1 MPNQLTIGFND
12 LQWPDKSDFPLNL
25 SYPYFRTVESIVMN
39 DILLS
44 KESLIITGFTSLS
57 YLIDVYE
64 KHPELSEKKIR
75 VVLGFDP
82 IPRMRKKWPIKDFDT
97 TIKDYWIEK
106 GISPM
111 QSGGVINLIE
121 SIKKGRIEFRYSD
134 KIHAKIYVT
143 ETHATIGS
151 SNFSINGLIKQTEAN
166 VRFSCNNENSK
177 SKYEETRVVAEN
189 FYKMSSDYN
198 KEIIDLLQQLLKL
211 VTWPE
216 ALARAMVELLEGSWF
231 SEEYPE
237 TFKKIVHSKLWPSQE
252 VAISQ
257 ALSIIDTQGSVL
269 IADPTG
275 SGKTKLVS
283 TLQLA
288 LINRR
293 WKKGQGDKANSMV
306 ICPPII
312 RENWTDEYRRMSFFQ
327 LDPLSTGILS
337 YGDTKKHRNAIQTI
351 KDSNILII
359 DEAHNFLNRKS
370 ARSLSIRSTLADCI
384 MLVTAT
390 PINKSAEDLLRLIE
404 LLDVDNLND
413 KELDEYIKL
422 RASRKPKSTIQYQQ
436 LGDYIKKFTVR
447 RTKKQLNDL
456 INKEPEK
463 YINNLGK
470 QCRFPKHN
478 GKVYDTGE
486 TKNDIELAKKIND
499 LTLKLKGL
507 VYLRTIMLPFDSRND
522 LESQA
527 KYMANRLVTAKA
539 LARYHIQAKLRSS
552 KVALVE
558 HIEGTD
564 ASRLHF
570 EFKSD
575 KNITGNILEKIRNFR
590 QELPKNEYPAEV
602 TPSFL
607 KDLQLYSSECEKELD
622 IYKEISSLAK
632 AISDERELTKLRTI
646 ANLFSQHELVLAFD
660 STVLTLD
667 YFNHLIKK
675 NFDTAFSSIVV
686 TGENPS
692 AKERAKEIFGLTS
705 TAKKHLGL
713 CSDSMSEGVNLQ
725 RASAIVLLDMPSVL
739 RVAEQRIGR
748 LERMD
753 SPHEAIDAYWPRDTD
768 EFALRT
774 DKKLIRVSYLASH
787 LIGSNLELP
796 EDFIGM
802 HLDEKVSA
810 EEMIKEFDKET
821 ETTQNWDGIYDAFQP
836 VRDLLTGDPPLIEGD
851 TYEYYKNVKA
861 GIKCQI
867 SIVKGQQGFCFFG
880 MKGSENSAP
889 RWYLIDSLEQSHND
903 LSIICNKL
911 KLYLK
916 DVKDEPWS
924 TVSSDLMKEYLIR
937 LRKDEVKLLPNKKRR
952 ALKLLIDLMTHY
964 SNDRTDNERSNLAI
978 NLLGL
983 LKDQNSGDESIDYY
997 EFMDYW
1003 LTIIQPPLMDLRK
1016 KSKAASPKT
1025 IADLLKVFK
1034 KKPLSN
1040 EVLKFLIDSIPF
1052 TDRIE
1057 SKVIS
1062 CILGISNT
1070 SRAQ

>member
-1 MPNQLTIGFND
+1 MANQLPIGFNE
-12 LQWPDKSDFPLNL
+12 LQWPDKSEFPLNL
-25 SYPYFRTVESIVMN
+25 SPPYFRTVESVVMN
-39 DILLS
+39 DILS
-44 KESLIITGFTSLS
+44 SNESLIITGFTSLS
-57 YLIDVYE
+57 YLIDIYE
-64 KHPELSEKKIR
+64 KYPELLEKRIR

-82 IPRMRKKWPIKDFDT
+82 IPRMRKKWPRKDFEA

-121 SIKKGRIEFRYSD
+121 SIGKGKIEFRYSE

-143 ETHATIGS
+143 ETYATIGS

-166 VRFSCNNENSK
+166 VRFGIHEELDK
-177 SKYEETRVVAEN
+177 SKYSKTKTTAEN
-189 FYKMSSDYN
+189 FYRMSSDYN
-198 KEIIDLLQQLLKL
+198 RDIIELLHQLLKL

-216 ALARAMVELLEGSWF
+216 ALARAMVELLESTWF
-231 SEEYPE
+231 SDEYPE
-237 TFKKIVHSKLWPSQE
+237 TFKKIIHSKLWPSQE
-252 VAISQ
+252 VAIGQ
-257 ALSIIDTQGSVL
+257 ALNIIDTQGSVL

-293 WKKGQGDKANSMV
+293 WKQGQGDKANSMV
-306 ICPPII
+306 VCPPII
-312 RENWTDEYRRMSFFQ
+312 RENWIDEYRRMSFFQ

-404 LLDVDNLND
+404 LLDIDNLND
-413 KELDEYIKL
+413 KELEEYIKL

-436 LGDYIKKFTVR
+436 LGDYIRKFTVR
-447 RTKKQLNDL
+447 RTKKQLNEL
-456 INKEPEK
+456 IDKEPEK
-463 YINNLGK
+463 YKNNLGK

-486 TKNDIELAKKIND
+486 TKNDISLAKQINA
-499 LTLKLKGL
+499 LTLKLNGL
-507 VYLRTIMLPFDSRND
+507 VYLRTIMLPFDFRND
-522 LESQA
+522 LESQS
-527 KYMANRLVTAKA
+527 KYMINRLVTAKA
-539 LARYHIQAKLRSS
+539 LARYHIQSKLRSS

-558 HIEGTD
+558 HIEGTE
-564 ASRLHF
+564 ASRLYF

-575 KNITGNILEKIRNFR
+575 KNLTGNILQKIDNF
-590 QELPKNEYPAEV
+590 QNELPKNEYPQEI
-602 TPSFL
+602 TPDFL
-607 KDLQLYSSECEKELD
+607 KDLSLYSAECR
-622 IYKEISSLAK
+622 KEIKIYEEISELAK
-632 AISDERELTKLRTI
+632 SISDQRELTKVNTI
-646 ANLFSQHELVLAFD
+646 NKLFSQHELVLAFD

-667 YFNHLIKK
+667 YLNHLISKHFEN
-675 NFDTAFSSIVV
+675 NFKSIVV

-692 AKERAKEIFGLTS
+692 AKEKAKELFGLTS
-705 TAKKHLGL
+705 KEKNYLGL

-753 SPHEAIDAYWPRDTD
+753 SPHDEIDAYWPRDTD

-796 EDFIGM
+796 EDFLGM
-802 HLDEKVSA
+802 HLDEKISA

-821 ETTQNWDGIYDAFQP
+821 ESQQNWDGIYDAFQP
-836 VRDLLTGDPPLIEGD
+836 VRELLAGEHPLIAGD
-851 TYEYYKNVKA
+851 IYEYYKNVKA

-867 SIVKGQQGFCFFG
+867 SVVKGNQSFCFFA
-880 MKGSENSAP
+880 MKGSDTSSP

-903 LSIICNKL
+903 LSVICDKL

-916 DVKDEPWS
+916 DVEDEPWS

-937 LRKDEVKLLPNKKRR
+937 LRKEEINLLPNKKRR
-952 ALKLLIDLMTHY
+952 ALKLLVNLMTYY
-964 SNDRTDNERSNLAI
+964 STDKKDIERSNLAS
-978 NLLGL
+978 NLLDL
-983 LKDQNSGDESIDYY
+983 LRNPNYGDESIDYY
-997 EFMDYW
+997 EFMDHW
-1003 LTIIQPPLMDLRK
+1003 LTIIQPPLMELRK

-1034 KKPLSN
+1034 KKPFSN
-1040 EVLKFLIDSIPF
+1040 EVLKLLIDNIPF

-1062 CILGISNT
+1062 CILGV
-1070 SRAQ
+1070 